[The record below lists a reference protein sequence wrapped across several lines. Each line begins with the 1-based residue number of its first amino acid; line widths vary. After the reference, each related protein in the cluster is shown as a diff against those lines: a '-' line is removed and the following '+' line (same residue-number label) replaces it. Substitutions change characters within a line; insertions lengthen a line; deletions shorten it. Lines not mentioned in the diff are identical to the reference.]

1 MITKIVCLSTRI
13 ITIYTIKRSISFEF
27 EGQPM
32 KTEPKTGSKFPN
44 QEKASAEQ
52 ICIYTYKHILS
63 LKIFYKIKLQI
74 NNFFRKYASISV
86 K

>member
-1 MITKIVCLSTRI
+1 
-13 ITIYTIKRSISFEF
+13 
-27 EGQPM
+27 M